1 LSLFFG
7 FPTLSPD
14 QTYVQCLNL
23 SEDNTVS
30 AGSSLVSS
38 FMLAPG
44 TPVAASVHVS
54 RGHDG
59 VIGIHWTLDSA
70 STAIFIRITSCA
82 NESSARLGVQAS
94 PEAPEASEAPGLMF
108 KETLHLTV

>member
-1 LSLFFG
+1 M
-7 FPTLSPD
+7 
-14 QTYVQCLNL
+14 
-23 SEDNTVS
+23 
-30 AGSSLVSS
+30 VSS

-44 TPVAASVHVS
+44 TPVAASVHVTAVAMTVS
-54 RGHDG
+54 LES
-59 VIGIHWTLDSA
+59 IGIHWRA

-108 KETLHLTV
+108 KETLHLTVMRIR